1 MAKKPLSESFTK
13 SVLTTGDVARY
24 CHTNVFQ
31 VNSWIKNGELKTFRT
46 PGGHNRITIEEFKNF
61 LERHDIPVSEEIQQ
75 KIKKTRI
82 LIADDDIVLADLI
95 KNVLEDRIKNIEIEM
110 AYDGYEALIKT
121 GKFSP
126 DLLIMDIKMPK
137 IDGLEV
143 CRRLR
148 QDTSLSSGLKIIA
161 VTAHVHKYE
170 RETVLAS
177 GADEYLIKPFDMETL
192 QNHVENMI

>member
-13 SVLTTGDVARY
+13 SVLTTGDIARY

-31 VNSWIKNGELKTFRT
+31 VNCWIKNGELKTFRT

-61 LERHDIPVSEEIQQ
+61 LKRHDIPISEEIHQ
-75 KIKKTRI
+75 KAKMMRI
-82 LIADDDIVLADLI
+82 LIADDDTVLAKLI
-95 KNVLEDRIKNIEIEM
+95 KNVMEDRFKDIEIEI
-110 AYDGYEALIKT
+110 AHDGYEALIKT

-126 DLLIMDIKMPK
+126 DLLILDIRMPK

-148 QDTSLSSGLKIIA
+148 QDTTLSPGMKIIA
-161 VTAHVHKYE
+161 ITAHSNKYN

-177 GADEYLIKPFDMETL
+177 GADEYLIKPFDMQTL
-192 QNHVENMI
+192 QDHVEKLI